1 MDLQRNEA
9 WHSDRCGIITASRI
23 KDVLAVSKRD
33 GKPLQARADYLV
45 EKVCEILTGTPV
57 SRFQNEAMRWGVEQE
72 PAALE
77 AYQERTG
84 RIVTAAGLCMHP
96 TLDYIGASPDGL
108 MPDRGLE
115 IKCPWNTANHIG
127 AILDG
132 MPPEHMAQ
140 IQCGMWICGMDAWD
154 FVSFDNR
161 LPGHMALHIQTIPRD
176 DIFIATMAA
185 ECERFWSEVCEMV
198 ARLTDKTRHLMEDTG
213 RLAA

>member
-33 GKPLQARADYLV
+33 GKPLQARQDYLV
-45 EKVCEILTGTPV
+45 EKVCEILTGTPA

-77 AYQERTG
+77 AYQHRTG

-108 MPDRGLE
+108 MVDRGIE
-115 IKCPWNTANHIG
+115 AKCPFSSVVHLNTLI
-127 AILDG
+127 DG

-140 IQCGMWICGMDAWD
+140 LQAGMWVCDLPEWD
-154 FVSFDNR
+154 FISYDPRMPAHLR
-161 LPGHMALHIQTIPRD
+161 LYVQTIPRD
-176 DIFIATMAA
+176 DIYIATMAA
-185 ECERFWSEVCEMV
+185 ECERFWADVCAMV
-198 ARLTDKTRHLMEDTG
+198 ARLSETDTG
-213 RLAA
+213 RLPV